1 MQVLPWGLHWLCCFD
16 PMARQCIKIE
26 PCGQLDHLPYVQG
39 AKEKGGKS
47 GLQFLLRPWLQDPVV
62 LLVSLPLQSS
72 VTPQWGHP
80 GTEPVAC
87 GLLRTIPIQTLRK
100 MWLIILH
107 FLQNVLLS
115 LAKTHGVPKLTV
127 VPRLSNGIACP
138 KGWVGVGC
146 VLNVW
151 KALGLTL
158 KNPPNIYMVYTHME
172 DLNFEGLFKGS
183 FFTDLLWK

>member
-1 MQVLPWGLHWLCCFD
+1 M
-16 PMARQCIKIE
+16 
-26 PCGQLDHLPYVQG
+26 
-39 AKEKGGKS
+39 
-47 GLQFLLRPWLQDPVV
+47 V

-72 VTPQWGHP
+72 VAPQWATP
-80 GTEPVAC
+80 GTEPVVR
-87 GLLRTIPIQTLRK
+87 GLLRTIPIQTLRN
-100 MWLIILH
+100 MWLLILH

-127 VPRLSNGIACP
+127 VPCLSNGIACL

-158 KNPPNIYMVYTHME
+158 KNSPIYIYMVHTHRK
-172 DLNFEGLFKGS
+172 DLNFEELFKGS